1 MATTQVS
8 EEFIDHTTV
17 LALREKSKL
26 QKHFKRFDVLFFL
39 VCTLVGVDTI
49 GAVASNGPQGF
60 TWLIFLGIFFFIPYG
75 LLTAE
80 LGSTF
85 PEEGGPYVWTRL
97 AFGRLAAAINSVI
110 YWVSNPIWLGGSLT
124 ILAVTAFGEFFVP
137 LEGIWKYVFSL
148 VFIWT
153 GVAAVILSTN
163 IGKWVPTIG
172 AFTRIFVFG
181 FFTVSVVIYA
191 IQNGVNGFG
200 AGEFVPTYA
209 AFIALVPVLF
219 FNYVG
224 FELPST
230 AGEEMKDPKKD
241 VPYAVIRSAGL
252 TLLLYGLPILG
263 ILLVVPTDQVTG
275 LEGLLTAI
283 ATVFTVYGGSIAADG
298 TVTLTGLGQVLGDIA
313 AIAFILMLLSSGTTW
328 IMGADRAMAAA
339 GFDGS
344 GPRSFGKISARFG
357 TPVVV
362 NLWTGVISSTTMIAA
377 YLFIGDNPNKYFA
390 AVLGLAISTTTISYL
405 MIFPALAKLRK
416 THPHV
421 ERPYLVPGG
430 RAGAVIV
437 SWLTFAW
444 AAFATVVLLWPGFGI
459 GWFGTE
465 GNMNDSLLD
474 YSFGVDERLQFELTQ
489 FVPLLFF
496 VGVGVLF
503 YLLGERTR
511 REPVDIAFEQELAID
526 AGGAAPTA

>member
-1 MATTQVS
+1 VATVNVP

-17 LALREKSKL
+17 LAIREKSKL

-39 VCTLVGVDTI
+39 VCTLVGVDTL
-49 GAVASNGPQGF
+49 GAVAANGPQGF
-60 TWLIFLGIFFFIPYG
+60 TWLIFLGLFFFIPYG
-75 LLTAE
+75 LLIAE
-80 LGSTF
+80 LGSSF

-97 AFGRLAAAINSVI
+97 AFGRLPAAINSVI
-110 YWVSNPIWLGGSLT
+110 YWVSNPIWLGGALT
-124 ILAVTAFGEFFVP
+124 ITAVAAFSEFFTP
-137 LEGIWKYVFSL
+137 LEGIWKYLFSL
-148 VFIWT
+148 AFIWT
-153 GVAAVILSTN
+153 AVGAVILSTN

-191 IQNGVNGFG
+191 IQNGINGFG
-200 AGEFVPTYA
+200 SGEFAPSYA

-230 AGEEMKDPKKD
+230 AGEEMTNPKKD
-241 VPYAVIRSAGL
+241 VPYAVIRSAIL

-263 ILLVVPTDQVTG
+263 ILLVLPADQITG

-283 ATVFTVYGGSIAADG
+283 STVFTVYGGSVAADG
-298 TVTLTGLGQVLGDIA
+298 TVTLTGFGAVLGDIA

-344 GPRSFGKISARFG
+344 GPRSFGKISERFG

-362 NLWTGVISSTTMIAA
+362 NLWTGVISTATMVAA

-390 AVLGLAISTTTISYL
+390 AALGLAISTTTISYL
-405 MIFPALAKLRK
+405 MIFPALSKLRK
-416 THPHV
+416 SHPHV
-421 ERPYLVPGG
+421 ERPYRVPGG
-430 RAGAVIV
+430 RAGAVIA
-437 SWLTFAW
+437 SWITFAW
-444 AAFATVVLLWPGFGI
+444 AAFATVVLLWPGFGV
-459 GWFGTE
+459 GWFGTS
-465 GNMNDSLLD
+465 GNANDSLLD
-474 YSFGVDERLQFELTQ
+474 YEFGVDERLQFELTQ

-496 VGVGVLF
+496 IGVGVLF
-503 YLLGERTR
+503 YVLGERTR
-511 REPVDIAFEQELAID
+511 EEPVDIPFEEELAQD
-526 AGGAAPTA
+526 AHGGLDPA